1 MARKQTRRSVSI
13 NRGAYEAAK
22 QVAAQRGMSLSAL
35 VEAGLSA
42 LGVPVVA
49 HPQQTPEL
57 VQRSIVRR
65 AENRAVVAAAGVP
78 VPVPVPAPVAA
89 PVAPAR
95 RRSRERE
102 VLGDQ
107 VADAYGF
114 A

>member
-13 NRGAYEAAK
+13 NRAAYEAAK
-22 QVAAQRGMSLSAL
+22 DVAAQRGMSLSTL
-35 VEAGLSA
+35 VEAGLVA

-57 VQRSIVRR
+57 VQRSVARR
-65 AENRAVVAAAGVP
+65 AENRAASAAI
-78 VPVPVPAPVAA
+78 PAPEAVPVAA
-89 PVAPAR
+89 PVAPVR
-95 RRSRERE
+95 RPSRERQ

>member
-13 NRGAYEAAK
+13 NRSAYEAAK
-22 QVAAQRGMSLSAL
+22 QVAEQRGMSLSTL

-57 VQRSIVRR
+57 VQRSIERR
-65 AENRAVVAAAGVP
+65 AENRASAAAVAAPDAVP
-78 VPVPVPAPVAA
+78 VPVPVPVA
-89 PVAPAR
+89 APAR

-107 VADAYGF
+107 AADAYGF